1 MKKQEKQWITAGV
14 CGFSLG
20 FHTADVH
27 SISAMMYRG
36 TVGIAPGWAQGRQAC
51 GVPRIRSGHFVKH
64 RGFPMKTLKIA
75 VGLSLLVAGLSACAE
90 NSKGLYSSGEY
101 YNSFGRGYY
110 QPYQDGSTFH
120 YHHSYYAKANT
131 VAEVGE

>member
-1 MKKQEKQWITAGV
+1 
-14 CGFSLG
+14 
-20 FHTADVH
+20 
-27 SISAMMYRG
+27 
-36 TVGIAPGWAQGRQAC
+36 
-51 GVPRIRSGHFVKH
+51 
-64 RGFPMKTLKIA
+64 MKTLTIA
-75 VGLSLLVAGLSACAE
+75 VGLVVLGAALSACAPNE
-90 NSKGLYSSGEY
+90 KGLYSSGDY